1 MMPIASRQH
10 VTGAHEGAHG
20 LVQVE
25 IGSAD
30 VGTGDLDDRVAR
42 LFDHWV
48 GDLFYRFLQ
57 RVCNVALGM
66 EGHNGVCLIGSCL
79 HRATS

>member
-48 GDLFYRFLQ
+48 GGLF
-57 RVCNVALGM
+57 
-66 EGHNGVCLIGSCL
+66 
-79 HRATS
+79 